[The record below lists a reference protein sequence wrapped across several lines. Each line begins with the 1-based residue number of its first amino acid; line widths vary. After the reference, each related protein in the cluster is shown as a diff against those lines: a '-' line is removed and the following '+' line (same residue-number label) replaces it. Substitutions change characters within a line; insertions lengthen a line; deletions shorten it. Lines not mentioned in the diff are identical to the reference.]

1 MRYLIAYADHRGIPE
16 PRGAR
21 GDRRAGLPRP
31 RPAPRASAAG
41 ATMTF
46 TALRALVAART
57 GVPHL
62 ETDLFRHLLVAGL
75 DVETT
80 ARLAEILRRWSAA

>member
-1 MRYLIAYADHRGIPE
+1 
-16 PRGAR
+16 
-21 GDRRAGLPRP
+21 
-31 RPAPRASAAG
+31 
-41 ATMTF
+41 MTP

-57 GVPHL
+57 GVPVADL

-80 ARLAEILRRWSAA
+80 ARLVEILRRWSAA